1 MRISDWSSDVCSS
14 DLAVAAHGAGQLQRP
29 LLRRA
34 AAEDALPAGAPARPA
49 WRTAPRR
56 PAVPLAPPL
65 ARALGKL
72 PAGDDRP
79 RGAGRGARGRPARL
93 AGPGGV
99 AAVPARRLVVA
110 AHAGGL
116 APPPG
121 SGAPRRAGGE
131 TGRASCW
138 ERVCPN

>member
-14 DLAVAAHGAGQLQRP
+14 DLRHAARLRLLAVAAHGAGQLQRP

-72 PAGDDRP
+72 PAGDART
-79 RGAGRGARGRPARL
+79 RGAGDRKSVVWGKSVSVRIALGC
-93 AGPGGV
+93 
-99 AAVPARRLVVA
+99 RRIIKTKN
-110 AHAGGL
+110 
-116 APPPG
+116 
-121 SGAPRRAGGE
+121 SKQMK
-131 TGRASCW
+131 
-138 ERVCPN
+138 

>member
-14 DLAVAAHGAGQLQRP
+14 DLRHAARLRLLAVAAHGAGQLQRP

-72 PAGDDRP
+72 PAGADRT

-93 AGPGGV
+93 AGPGGRSEEHTS
-99 AAVPARRLVVA
+99 AL
-110 AHAGGL
+110 
-116 APPPG
+116 
-121 SGAPRRAGGE
+121 
-131 TGRASCW
+131 
-138 ERVCPN
+138 